1 MRVLK
6 VPAHRDERGL
16 LVAIDEGALD
26 FIPRRVFVVS
36 DVPDGAVRGE
46 HLVPCRQAMV
56 LTGGTAEVEL
66 RDAAGRTE
74 RVPLRDPGD
83 GVLLEPGEYVR
94 YRVAPGGTVVVFAAE
109 PYRPRD
115 PA

>member
-16 LVAIDEGALD
+16 LVAIDADALD
-26 FIPRRVFVVS
+26 FIPRRVFVVT

-46 HLVPCRQAMV
+46 HVVPCRQTMV
-56 LTGGTAEVEL
+56 LTVGSAEVEL
-66 RDAAGRTE
+66 RDAGGRTE
-74 RVPLRDPGD
+74 VFALREPGE
-83 GVLLEPGEYVR
+83 GVVLEPGEYVR
-94 YRVAPGGTVVVFAAE
+94 YRLTPGGTVVVFAAE
-109 PYRPRD
+109 PYRSGD